1 MIEQQ
6 PMNHNPEDLA
16 LLDTNILIYADQEQE
31 PHHHVAKML
40 RDRGQQGEIPVCI
53 APQNLSE
60 FWGGLCR
67 IVTKKT

>member
-1 MIEQQ
+1 
-6 PMNHNPEDLA
+6 MNHNPEDLA

-31 PHHHVAKML
+31 PHHQVAKML

-60 FWGGLCR
+60 FLGGLCR